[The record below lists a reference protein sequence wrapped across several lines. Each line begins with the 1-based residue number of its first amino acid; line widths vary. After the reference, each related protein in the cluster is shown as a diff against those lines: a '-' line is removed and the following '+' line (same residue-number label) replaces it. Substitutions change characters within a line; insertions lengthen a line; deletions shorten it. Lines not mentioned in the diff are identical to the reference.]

1 MCVVKGVEVCVLDR
15 LDPKKECDCIVTE
28 RDVEKRKVMDWDL
41 DFVHNKCDNC
51 KKIENENQEDMDTDG
66 VGDLCDNCV
75 DTPNRDQV
83 DDDYDQIG
91 DKCDDGVVISPNNE
105 VEVQEET
112 SYDKKSMVA
121 ALMEKLL
128 EMYYSE

>member
-51 KKIENENQEDMDTDG
+51 KKIANENQEDMDTDG

-83 DDDYDQIG
+83 DDDNDQIG
-91 DKCDDGVVISPNNE
+91 DACDDRVVISPYN
-105 VEVQEET
+105 EVQEQEET
-112 SYDKKSMVA
+112 NDDKKSMAA

>member
-15 LDPKKECDCIVTE
+15 LDLKKECDCIVTE
-28 RDVEKRKVMDWDL
+28 EDEEKRKEMDWDL
-41 DFVHNKCDNC
+41 DFVHDKCDNC
-51 KKIENENQEDMDTDG
+51 KKVKNENQEDSDSDS
-66 VGDLCDNCV
+66 VGDICDNC
-75 DTPNRDQV
+75 DYKSNRDQV

-91 DKCDDGVVISPNNE
+91 DACDPYVDPSPYN
-105 VEVQEET
+105 EVQEQEET
-112 SYDKKSMVA
+112 NYDKKSMAA

>member
-15 LDPKKECDCIVTE
+15 LDPEKLCDCIVTE
-28 RDVEKRKVMDWDL
+28 EDVEKRKLIDWDL
-41 DFVHNKCDNC
+41 DFVHNNCDNC
-51 KKIENENQEDMDTDG
+51 RYRQNPNQEDSDG
-66 VGDLCDNCV
+66 DSVGDICDNCV

-91 DKCDDGVVISPNNE
+91 DKCDPYVAPSPYN
-105 VEVQEET
+105 EVQEQEET
-112 SYDKKSMVA
+112 NYDKKSMAA

>member
-28 RDVEKRKVMDWDL
+28 TDAKKRKEMDWDL
-41 DFVHNKCDNC
+41 DFVHDKCDNC
-51 KKIENENQEDMDTDG
+51 KKVENENQEDSDSDS
-66 VGDLCDNCV
+66 VGDICDNCV
-75 DTPNRDQV
+75 YKSNRDQV

-91 DKCDDGVVISPNNE
+91 DACDPYVVISPYN
-105 VEVQEET
+105 EVQEQEEMN
-112 SYDKKSMVA
+112 YDKKSMAA